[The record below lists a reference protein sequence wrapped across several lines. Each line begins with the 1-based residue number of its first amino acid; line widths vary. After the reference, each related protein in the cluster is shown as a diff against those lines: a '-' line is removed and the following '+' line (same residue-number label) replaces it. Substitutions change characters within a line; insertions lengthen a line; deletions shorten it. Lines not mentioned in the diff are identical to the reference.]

1 MFLTIK
7 KFIKMILEYIEKK
20 TDKKAVI
27 DTHMRDKSLFYE
39 FEEKTFPMS
48 MQKAENLGYNVK
60 DLND

>member
-1 MFLTIK
+1 
-7 KFIKMILEYIEKK
+7 MILEYIEKK